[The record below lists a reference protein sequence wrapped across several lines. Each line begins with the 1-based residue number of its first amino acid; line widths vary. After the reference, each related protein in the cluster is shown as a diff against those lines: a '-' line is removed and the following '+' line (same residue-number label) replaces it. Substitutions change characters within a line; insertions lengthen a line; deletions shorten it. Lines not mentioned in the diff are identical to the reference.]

1 MNIMKIGS
9 VSLLALSLA
18 ACSAVPSGHVGVKVN
33 LYGSDKGVDNVELG
47 PGRYWIG
54 FYEELHIFPTF
65 TQNYCWTKG
74 VDLNCNS
81 ESDEAIVFQTAEG
94 LSVSADVGISYAIE
108 PDKVSQIFQR
118 YRKGV
123 KEITDIYLRN
133 IVRDAIVT
141 ASSWRSVEDVYGK
154 GKVEIMLEV
163 EKQVKSVV
171 GPIGIKVENIYWIGD
186 IRLPEKVIESLNAK
200 IAATQMA
207 QQRQNEVAQ
216 AKAEADKKIEEARGQ
231 ANSIIL
237 VAKSQAEANK
247 ILAESLTPEFL
258 MYSGITRWDGQ
269 LPKITGGATPLIG
282 MNENG
287 LFARSSENSDK

>member
-1 MNIMKIGS
+1 MKIGA
-9 VSLLALSLA
+9 VSLLAMSLA

-33 LYGSDKGVDNVELG
+33 LYGSDKGVDLQELS

-54 FYEELHIFPTF
+54 FYEELHVFPTF
-65 TQNYCWTKG
+65 TQNYCWTKADDRECG
-74 VDLNCNS
+74 NPGDDS
-81 ESDEAIVFQTAEG
+81 ISFQTVEG
-94 LSVSADVGISYAIE
+94 LTVSADVGISYFID
-108 PDKVSQIFQR
+108 PTKVPLIFQK

-123 KEITDIYLRN
+123 REITNIYLRN
-133 IVRDAIVT
+133 MVRDAIVT
-141 ASSWRSVEDVYGK
+141 SASSRNVEDVYGK
-154 GKVEIMLEV
+154 GKVEILNEV
-163 EKQVKSVV
+163 SKTVNSLVN
-171 GPIGIKVENIYWIGD
+171 PIGITVENIYWIGE
-186 IRLPEKVIESLNAK
+186 IRLPPKVIESLNAK

-231 ANSIIL
+231 ADSIIL